1 MKLKYRQISSRTLL
15 IIILIAIIILLF
27 IIPLEKM
34 VGKPSI
40 LGAVVSKVFVR
51 SLASNQTC
59 SIDLAEGWNL
69 VSTSCVP
76 QNTSVDFVLAS
87 ISGNYSSIHTY
98 NASVEL
104 DYWKAYDPSMPSW
117 VVQDLDSISEKK
129 GYWIK
134 VTGQDILVVNGTVS
148 VPTSVSLE
156 NGWNLVGYPASTA
169 KTPADAFSS
178 ISGSYSIVWAYNTS
192 ESTYYYYNPSLGSGT
207 LGQISPNR
215 GYWINMTEDDTW
227 WVT

>member
-40 LGAVVSKVFVR
+40 LGAVVSKV
-51 SLASNQTC
+51 
-59 SIDLAEGWNL
+59 L

-129 GYWIK
+129 GYWIIAQ
-134 VTGQDILVVNGTVS
+134 GS
-148 VPTSVSLE
+148 
-156 NGWNLVGYPASTA
+156 WRANL
-169 KTPADAFSS
+169 
-178 ISGSYSIVWAYNTS
+178 
-192 ESTYYYYNPSLGSGT
+192 
-207 LGQISPNR
+207 
-215 GYWINMTEDDTW
+215 
-227 WVT
+227 